1 MLHFSV
7 EAERIR
13 TDKVIMSNSS
23 FLEAVTIIISG
34 LKVVAPQIL
43 RIEATEVCELLGEI
57 SLKTIEIR
65 QALRNSD
72 IERAILLQERIRIVS
87 SRVTEILNQ
96 HPNIVIMPTE

>member
-1 MLHFSV
+1 
-7 EAERIR
+7 
-13 TDKVIMSNSS
+13 MSNSS

-72 IERAILLQERIRIVS
+72 IERAILLQERIKIVS

-96 HPNIVIMPTE
+96 HPNIVIMSTE